1 MKRGLL
7 LVIALAFLVS
17 GIPVFAEYNKDATVK
32 AMRENL
38 AGLMKA
44 KKAAAE
50 SDFLAAADGLMAI
63 AKNALMLSTMDPPK
77 GDKAVWSE
85 TQKQLARAAFKAI
98 GACGTGDKAAL
109 EAALSEVT
117 SVQGRG
123 HGMFRG

>member
-44 KKAAAE
+44 KKAAALNRTE
-50 SDFLAAADGLMAI
+50 NFPCCIMPGLI
-63 AKNALMLSTMDPPK
+63 
-77 GDKAVWSE
+77 
-85 TQKQLARAAFKAI
+85 
-98 GACGTGDKAAL
+98 
-109 EAALSEVT
+109 
-117 SVQGRG
+117 
-123 HGMFRG
+123 